1 MIFLIS
7 FSKIPDVLPAF
18 TCAIAIGNLGSI
30 CLGVIIL
37 SFFPCFALHLT
48 SDTIEEQFFLKAK
61 LKPRYTTYEINTIS
75 LFETIPPKNQTI
87 KPKH

>member
-30 CLGVIIL
+30 CLGVNIL

-48 SDTIEEQFFLKAK
+48 SDTIEEQFF
-61 LKPRYTTYEINTIS
+61 
-75 LFETIPPKNQTI
+75 
-87 KPKH
+87 